1 MKNKKL
7 SRILAAILALLTL
20 SGVLASCSSD
30 TGDNT
35 ADTTAA
41 DVAETTAADTT
52 PKDSL
57 EARKLISD
65 DVPELD
71 FGGKDFR
78 IFYQKRYTTD
88 AVPPAGEENGEI
100 INDAVY
106 RRNKTVEERF
116 NVKVVGI
123 VGEERAQMETL
134 VSSVTSGEDAYD
146 LYLGHSIYAGTAA
159 LGGCFRNWYEIPHID
174 FTKPWFPQE
183 AIEELTINDRMY
195 LTMGDLALS
204 FIENVYCMFFN
215 KQMAE
220 ANDVEDIYGLVHDG
234 QWTLDKVAEISDN
247 MYVDL
252 NGDGAADAE
261 DQYGFSGY
269 YSNHPATWLFSC
281 DIDTVEFHD
290 DGTVESVFMNER
302 AVSFFEKLKS
312 LYYKNPG
319 SIPVALGLDEN
330 GYLEVYREGRALLLT
345 GALITSQ
352 KNLRDLETDYGII
365 PYAKFDEEQEH
376 YYTIPGGSVS
386 SMAVPMTVTDD
397 ALVGAI
403 TAALSRESYV
413 NVVPA
418 YYDIALKVKGT
429 RDETSI
435 EMLDLI
441 MDGRMVSTSFLY
453 DNWKGYTYSV
463 TKILTE
469 GQELASYT
477 AANDS
482 KVTSHYESVLELFY
496 N

>member
-1 MKNKKL
+1 MKNTKL
-7 SRILAAILALLTL
+7 SRILAALLALLTI
-20 SGVLASCSSD
+20 SGMFASCSSD

-35 ADTTAA
+35 ADTTAS
-41 DVAETTAADTT
+41 DIAETTAAEST

-57 EARKLISD
+57 DARKLVTD

-106 RRNKTVEERF
+106 QRNKDVEERF
-116 NVKVVGI
+116 NVKIVGI
-123 VGEERAQMETL
+123 VGEEGAQKDAL
-134 VSSVTSGEDAYD
+134 VSSVTAGEDAYD
-146 LYLGHSIYAGTAA
+146 LYLGHSIFAGAAA
-159 LGGCFRNWYEIPHID
+159 LGGCFRNWYEIPYMD

-195 LTMGDLALS
+195 LTMCDLALS

-215 KQMAE
+215 KELAE
-220 ANDVEDIYGLVHDG
+220 ANAVGDIYGMVQDG
-234 QWTLDKVAEISDN
+234 QWTLDKVAELSDK

-252 NGDGAADAE
+252 NGNGAADAE
-261 DQYGFSGY
+261 DRYGFSGF

-290 DGTVESVFMNER
+290 DGTVESVFFNDR
-302 AVSFFEKLKS
+302 AVTFFDKLKA
-312 LYYKNPG
+312 LYYQNPG
-319 SIPVALGLDEN
+319 SVPAALKLEEAAYRDIFKEN
-330 GYLEVYREGRALLLT
+330 RALLLT
-345 GALITSQ
+345 GGLITSQ
-352 KNLRDLETDYGII
+352 NHLRDLETDYGII

-397 ALVGAI
+397 DLVGAV

-441 MDGRMVSTSFLY
+441 MDGRMVSTAFLY

-463 TKILTE
+463 TNIISNGL
-469 GQELASYT
+469 ELASYT
-477 AANDS
+477 AANDE
-482 KVTSHYESVLELFY
+482 KVIAHYESVLELFY